1 MPSLGIVH
9 RARRTMSETLT
20 HGSRWRRVYRRATD
34 ECEVP
39 PLDIGIQAIQLSPYR
54 ADVAGPCPTR
64 LLTSP
69 AFPLCS
75 CSLSFQN
82 QVRRV
87 ASESSALNSG
97 PLQGRFTPCVPWRT
111 VSLHTAPQHGDAGHA
126 YLPGDVPFAPGS
138 SHHGNVHVRLAGC
151 YNGSSVDPRSCDPP
165 LPGHHVGS
173 TARSK
178 HNVRSVV

>member
-9 RARRTMSETLT
+9 RARRIMSETLT

-54 ADVAGPCPTR
+54 ADVAGPCHTR

-69 AFPLCS
+69 AFPPCS
-75 CSLSFQN
+75 CPLSFQN

-87 ASESSALNSG
+87 ASKSLVLNSG
-97 PLQGRFTPCVPWRT
+97 PLRGQFTPCVPWRT
-111 VSLHTAPQHGDAGHA
+111 VSLHAAPQYGDACHA
-126 YLPGDVPFAPGS
+126 YLPGDALCAPGS
-138 SHHGNVHVRLAGC
+138 SHHGNVHVRLVDC
-151 YNGSSVDPRSCDPP
+151 HTGSSFD
-165 LPGHHVGS
+165 LH
-173 TARSK
+173 
-178 HNVRSVV
+178 

>member
-9 RARRTMSETLT
+9 RARRTMSETFT

-54 ADVAGPCPTR
+54 AGVAGPCHTR

-69 AFPLCS
+69 AFPSCS

-111 VSLHTAPQHGDAGHA
+111 VSSSSGFPSLQTVRVISRWRVYTRLRSRATLGLDVSGHT
-126 YLPGDVPFAPGS
+126 F
-138 SHHGNVHVRLAGC
+138 
-151 YNGSSVDPRSCDPP
+151 
-165 LPGHHVGS
+165 
-173 TARSK
+173 
-178 HNVRSVV
+178 